1 MRKPVT
7 MPALSDTMQSG
18 QLVRWLKRPG
28 DPVRRGEPIAEVE
41 SDKAVMELE
50 AFDEG
55 WLAGPLAE
63 TGVDIPVGQTI
74 AWISDQ
80 PEQTEQPDQ
89 PHSEA
94 TDRQP
99 ATAPQDDGIPNAPPP
114 AEAPVPAPAEAEAEA
129 GMPTLDEGASR
140 PPAAPPA
147 AQAAPRR
154 EGQPPSSP
162 AARALAAS
170 LGLAPEQIPPG
181 ADGIVHE
188 REVLAAALGRRMPA
202 GLDAGPPWRIKLPTP
217 MQRAVAENMTRS
229 LSIPVFHLRT
239 ELPLGPLRELARQQK
254 LSLTL
259 LFARALALTL
269 EQNPRMNAAWT
280 PLGLALRERV
290 DMGIAMDIP
299 HGLVTPVL
307 RDMAGRP
314 LAELAADWTA
324 LRQRARDKRLA
335 PGDYQGATCYLSNL
349 GMFSAVRDF
358 DAILPEGASLIL
370 ALAAERAG
378 RAQATLTCDHRVVY
392 GADAARMVEDLI
404 ARLESPDELA
414 GG

>member
-74 AWISDQ
+74 AWISDR
-80 PEQTEQPDQ
+80 PEGTD
-89 PHSEA
+89 SEA
-94 TDRQP
+94 SAQQP
-99 ATAPQDDGIPNAPPP
+99 AAVPQGGATTNAPVP
-114 AEAPVPAPAEAEAEA
+114 AEAPAPARTEAQPGDKGKPE
-129 GMPTLDEGASR
+129 
-140 PPAAPPA
+140 PAAPPPT
-147 AQAAPRR
+147 AQPARRR
-154 EGQPPSSP
+154 EEPPAYSP

-170 LGLAPEQIPPG
+170 LGLAPEQILPG

-239 ELPLGPLRELARQQK
+239 ELPLGPLRDLARQQK

-269 EQNPRMNAAWT
+269 AQHPRMNAAWT

-290 DMGIAMDIP
+290 DMGIAVDIP

-307 RDMAGRP
+307 RDLAGRP

-349 GMFSAVRDF
+349 GMFPAVRDF

-370 ALAAERAG
+370 ALAAERTG

-404 ARLESPDELA
+404 ARLESPDDLT